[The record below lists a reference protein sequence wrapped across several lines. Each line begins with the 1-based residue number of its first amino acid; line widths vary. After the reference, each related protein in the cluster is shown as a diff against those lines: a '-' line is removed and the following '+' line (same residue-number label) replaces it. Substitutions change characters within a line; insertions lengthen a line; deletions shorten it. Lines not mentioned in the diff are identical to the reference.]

1 MMSLLNLAELEIVL
15 INKNKSTEKSSKKSL
30 IDDLSIILSEIKFEK
45 NDSIKSKT
53 LEYIVKKYDQSVKNK
68 DILFEA
74 Q

>member
-1 MMSLLNLAELEIVL
+1 MSLLNLAELEIVL